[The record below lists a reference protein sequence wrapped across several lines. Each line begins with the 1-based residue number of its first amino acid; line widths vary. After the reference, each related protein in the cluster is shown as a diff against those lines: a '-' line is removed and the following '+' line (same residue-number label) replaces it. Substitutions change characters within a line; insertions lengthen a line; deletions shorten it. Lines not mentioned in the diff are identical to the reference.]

1 MTEVTMAVDI
11 KDLENLL
18 NFAEACAED
27 LVSEVEAQNPGDH
40 PVTVRRR
47 ERDTIEARWLL
58 SAIPALRVK
67 YGVQAGDA
75 DHA

>member
-1 MTEVTMAVDI
+1 MSTPVYFQVEV

-18 NFAEACAED
+18 ARAQACAED
-27 LVSEVEAQNPGDH
+27 LVAEIEAANPGDH

-47 ERDTIEARWLL
+47 ERDTVEARWLL

-67 YGVQAGDA
+67 YGVPD
-75 DHA
+75 DDRD